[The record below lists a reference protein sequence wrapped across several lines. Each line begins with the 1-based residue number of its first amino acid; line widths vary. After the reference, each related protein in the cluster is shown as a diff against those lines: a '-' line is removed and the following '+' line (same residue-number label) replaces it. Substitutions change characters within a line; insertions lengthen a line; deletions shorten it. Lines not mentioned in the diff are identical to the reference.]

1 MPNNLARKAGSSLK
15 NRHSSK
21 VDWPYKDS
29 YVPEAKYLPK
39 SMSLITNKPSPIE
52 KHFKIK

>member
-1 MPNNLARKAGSSLK
+1 M
-15 NRHSSK
+15 K

-39 SMSLITNKPSPIE
+39 SLSLSTNKPSVAE
-52 KHFKIK
+52 KHFKIKQLEEREHQIKVFEK